1 MAAPQRGYR
10 STLPTEPAWPVRKR
24 GPNRRPDGAVG
35 RKAAGRRRRFAVL
48 VVVPVLLML
57 GSVYLHTVAAGL
69 DGKAAG
75 LEESLDAA
83 RAEGERLDVR
93 VAELSGAGRIR
104 PLATEKLGMR
114 DPGSEALEVYGSD
127 GEDGT
132 HKRGEEEGGEPR
144 RR

>member
-24 GPNRRPDGAVG
+24 GPDRGPKGAVG
-35 RKAAGRRRRFAVL
+35 RKAAEQRRRFAVL

-69 DGKAAG
+69 EEKVAG
-75 LEESLDAA
+75 LEQSLDAA
-83 RAEGERLDVR
+83 RAKGERLDVR
-93 VAELSGAGRIR
+93 VAELSRAERIR

-114 DPGSEALEVYGSD
+114 DPGSQDLRVYGSE

-132 HKRGEEEGGEPR
+132 QNRGEEEGGRPR
-144 RR
+144 R